1 MKDLYNTQHS
11 ASTDATPSGNGCEMN
26 KTDKTTI
33 MMNTSISS
41 QGSTIVDALQIGE
54 EMVTGI
60 VDDVVN
66 RVINTEV
73 AKPKRFKPTA
83 KALHNM
89 EYLYVEAPQGEELT
103 GGISYPQALSEEFY
117 RQLPEFYTEL
127 PMEQQGVPEL
137 RDAVLQALMTV
148 ASATMAHCKVRDGHK
163 EFSCNIMSLFAGSST
178 MGKSMITHTGDSLET
193 IHKRLLTEKSLARK
207 EYVEKVEEYEATKRK
222 GAKGKGATLFPAERP
237 EEPFTPV
244 IRLAPSTTTPDL
256 IMRLYKQQ
264 GMPASMIQA
273 EMINTLNANKG
284 EHGAFLDIT
293 LNTADNTALHRSI
306 KTNEEEFYVEHPV
319 LSFVATMTDD
329 QLPTFF
335 NAAPTGL
342 EARMNLRVLYCEN
355 DYRPEDDETFVNHQQ
370 MMERMQQNLYDQYFY
385 LRTKD
390 GAEREY
396 TLVLTPEV
404 KGQMDHYFDL
414 KSRLVVAKY
423 RCQNAQGVVY
433 RRRVDFKRYLMQ
445 LTMQRLREQSHS
457 WEEALT
463 SYDITPTMQDADLM
477 LYYVDHLINHSLYVL
492 ERYGKKVIAEKESK
506 KENLMEMLRSLP
518 ENFTSTDAKR
528 MMSEVGMG
536 EREAFR
542 AITAWEK
549 ASFIVQTG
557 KLSRERV
564 FRKLTDKERRKL
576 NNLSA
581 KQKKKCKASVN
592 KRNKK

>member
-1 MKDLYNTQHS
+1 MTDLYNIQNS

-41 QGSTIVDALQIGE
+41 QGSTIVDAFQERE
-54 EMVTGI
+54 EMVAGI
-60 VDDVVN
+60 VDDVVD
-66 RVINTEV
+66 RVIKTEV
-73 AKPKRFKPTA
+73 AKAKRFKPTA
-83 KALHNM
+83 KALHTM
-89 EYLYVEAPQGEELT
+89 EYLYVEAPKDEES
-103 GGISYPQALSEEFY
+103 GASISYPLPLSEEFY
-117 RQLPEFYTEL
+117 KRLPEFYAEL
-127 PMEQQGVPEL
+127 PGEQQSVPEL
-137 RDAVLQALMTV
+137 RDAVLQSLLTV
-148 ASATMAHCKVRDGHK
+148 ASAAMPHCKVRDGHK

-178 MGKSMITHTGDSLET
+178 MGKSTITHAGESLET
-193 IHKRLLTEKSLARK
+193 IHKRLLTEKSQARR
-207 EYVEKVEEYEATKRK
+207 EYAEKVEEYEATKRK
-222 GAKGKGATLFPAERP
+222 SAKAKSGSLFPTERP

-256 IMRLYKQQ
+256 IMRLCKQR
-264 GMPASMIQA
+264 GMPVSMVQA

-284 EHGAFLDIT
+284 EHGGFLDVT

-329 QLPTFF
+329 QLSTFF

-342 EARMNLRVLYCEN
+342 EARINLRVLYCEN
-355 DYRPEDDETFVNHQQ
+355 DYRPEDDETYVKHRQ
-370 MMERMQQNLYDQYFY
+370 MMERMQQNLHDQYFY
-385 LRTKD
+385 LRSKD

-396 TLVLTPEV
+396 TLVLTPEI
-404 KGQMDHYFDL
+404 KEQMDRYFDV

-423 RCQNAQGVVY
+423 RCQNAKGVVY

-445 LTMQRLREQSHS
+445 LTMQRLREQATS

-463 SYDITPTMQDADLM
+463 SYDVTPTMDDADLM
-477 LYYVDHLINHSLYVL
+477 LYYVDHLIDHSLFVL
-492 ERYGKKVIAEKESK
+492 ERYGKKVMAEKEAK
-506 KENLMEMLRSLP
+506 KEDLMELLRSLP
-518 ENFTSTDAKR
+518 DNFTSADAKR
-528 MMSEVGMG
+528 KMSEAGMG
-536 EREAFR
+536 ERESFR
-542 AITAWEK
+542 AIKAWEK
-549 ASFIVQTG
+549 AGFIEQTG

-576 NNLSA
+576 NNLSV
-581 KQKKKCKASVN
+581 KQSVKRKSSVN